1 MAFLT
6 ADKCLNFVNVQLC
19 TTVTAPQPNADTG
32 TLEGT
37 VMKDPK
43 FSFVATVQERED
55 GVPADYARYGAETRD
70 RLAETDIMLALV
82 LDKDDDEVS
91 FDPYNSVGC

>member
-1 MAFLT
+1 MAFLV
-6 ADKCLNFVNVQLC
+6 ADKCPNFVNVQLC
-19 TTVTAPQPNADTG
+19 TTVTAPRPDADTG
-32 TLEGT
+32 TLEGM

-55 GVPADYARYGAETRD
+55 GAPADYARYGAETRD

-82 LDKDDDEVS
+82 LDKDDEEAS